1 MWPSP
6 NSESLAM
13 KSILPLPSRHGRL
26 LLGATAAMLLGA
38 CGPGQDT
45 SAPPA
50 ALATAAT
57 QFSVEV
63 PVLPAAVGALVAQP
77 MFHTAPALLDAPD
90 GRDNAN
96 SSGSAHWRPH
106 LQRVP
111 RAMAEMNTRRL
122 TAQRIAAAEQAAL
135 NSAPLL
141 AGGAADTVA
150 PMAGA
155 GVVATYS
162 PAQIRAAYD
171 LPALPAAG
179 TALTPLQAAQL
190 GAGQTIYIIDAMHDP
205 NVAAELATF
214 NQKFGLP
221 ACTSKAIATSAALP
235 LPAAPASGCELSV
248 VYSTPSNTMT
258 ATAPAYNSGW
268 AMEIALDVQWAHA
281 TAPLARIVLIEAPD
295 ASINSL
301 LGAVRLANLMGPGI
315 VSMSFGA
322 AEGSWT
328 ASVDS
333 AFTGKNMTYLAAT
346 GDSGSGVSWPSV
358 SPNVLAVGGTT
369 LSYSGSGA
377 RSETAWSGTGGG
389 ISAYT
394 ALPAYQT
401 GSLPGLG
408 SLLRRNV
415 ADVAFNADP
424 ATGQYTAVMAQG
436 SSTAS
441 WLSIGG
447 TSLSTPQWAGL
458 VAIANASRALQA
470 KAALGAPHAML
481 YGQIAAVP
489 GTYASSFADIT
500 QGSNGSCS
508 VCTARVGYDPLGGL
522 GTPNAKSLLASLS
535 GTQLAPAAPVVAPAS
550 ISGAAGKP
558 LSFTVAA
565 TAANP
570 LGYTMLGA
578 PSGMSIAA
586 TGVVSW
592 PAPVAGTYAVT
603 MVARDTVS
611 GLSGQGVYSIVIA
624 PVAPPVVAAG
634 AITGKVGT
642 ALAFNVSVTAANPVS
657 YALAGAP
664 AGMAISSAGLVSW
677 AAPVAGTYAVT
688 VTATDSKTGLS
699 GKGIYTVAIA
709 APLAPVVTVAGVS
722 GKPGVALSFT
732 ATTVAPNPVT
742 YSLAGAPS
750 GMSINAAGVVSWAS
764 PVLGSYSV
772 TVIARDSKTGLTGQ
786 AVAAVK
792 IAAAG
797 PTISAAAMTGVAGKA
812 MSGSI
817 ALAAPG
823 ATSLWISITGAP
835 LGMQFSMSGMT
846 ITASWPQPVAGS
858 YALKVVA
865 LDSNG
870 LTAQLTV
877 PVTVTAR

>member
-6 NSESLAM
+6 NSESFAM
-13 KSILPLPSRHGRL
+13 KKVIPPHRRHARL
-26 LLGATAAMLLGA
+26 LLGAAAAIVLGA
-38 CGPGQDT
+38 CGPGQET

-50 ALATAAT
+50 AIATAAT
-57 QFSVEV
+57 QFTVEV
-63 PVLPAAVGALVAQP
+63 PVIPAAVGALVVQP
-77 MFHTAPALLDAPD
+77 MFHAAPALLDAPD
-90 GRDNAN
+90 GRDSTN

-106 LQRVP
+106 LQHVP
-111 RAMAEMNTRRL
+111 GAMTEMNTRRL
-122 TAQRIAAAEQAAL
+122 TPQTIALAEQAAQDI
-135 NSAPLL
+135 APLA
-141 AGGAADTVA
+141 AGGAADTVS
-150 PMAGA
+150 PMAGSS
-155 GVVATYS
+155 VVATYS

-171 LPALPAAG
+171 LPALPVAG
-179 TALTPLQAAQL
+179 TALTPAQAAQL
-190 GAGQTIYIIDAMHDP
+190 GAGQTIYIVDAMHNP
-205 NVAAELATF
+205 NAAAELAVF

-221 ACTSKAIATSAALP
+221 GCTTKAIATNAALP
-235 LPAAPASGCELSV
+235 LPPAPASGCEFSV
-248 VYSTPSNTMT
+248 VYNTPSSTMT

-301 LGAVRLANLMGPGI
+301 LGAVRLANLMGPGV

-333 AFTGKNMTYLAAT
+333 AFTGKNMSYLAAT
-346 GDSGSGVSWPSV
+346 GDSGNGVSWPSV

-369 LSYSGSGA
+369 LSYSGSGV
-377 RSETAWSGTGGG
+377 RSEAAWSGTGGG

-394 ALPAYQT
+394 ALPSYQT
-401 GSLPGLG
+401 ASVPGLTN
-408 SLLRRNV
+408 LLRRNV

-470 KAALGAPHAML
+470 KTALGLPHSML
-481 YGQIAAVP
+481 YGQIATVP
-489 GTYASSFADIT
+489 GTFASSFADIT
-500 QGSNGSCS
+500 RGSNGTCS
-508 VCTARVGYDPLGGL
+508 VCTAKVGYDPLGGL
-522 GTPNAKSLLASLS
+522 GTPNVKSLLASLS
-535 GTQLAPAAPVVAPAS
+535 GTQIAPAAPVVAPAS

-565 TAANP
+565 SATNP
-570 LGYTMLGA
+570 LSYSMLGA
-578 PSGMSIAA
+578 PAGMSIAA

-592 PAPVAGTYAVT
+592 ATPVTGTYAVT

-611 GLSGQGVYSIVIA
+611 GLSGLGVYAIAIA
-624 PVAPPVVAAG
+624 PVAPPAVAAG

-657 YALAGAP
+657 YALSGAP

-677 AAPVAGTYAVT
+677 AAPLAGTYAVI

-699 GKGIYTVAIA
+699 GKGLYTVAIA
-709 APLAPVVTVAGVS
+709 TPLPPVVTVLSIS
-722 GKPGVALSFT
+722 GKPGVALSF
-732 ATTVAPNPVT
+732 ATTVVAPNAVS
-742 YSLAGAPS
+742 YSLSGAPS
-750 GMSINAAGVVSWAS
+750 GMTINAAGVVSWAS

-772 TVIARDSKTGLTGQ
+772 TVIAKDSKTGLTGQ
-786 AVAAVK
+786 AVATVK

-797 PTISAAAMTGVAGKA
+797 PTISAPAMTGVAGKA

-817 ALAAPG
+817 VLTAPG
-823 ATSLWISITGAP
+823 ANALWISITGAP

-846 ITASWPQPVAGS
+846 ITARWPLPVAGN
-858 YALKVVA
+858 YVLKVVA
-865 LDSNG
+865 LDNNG
-870 LTAQLTV
+870 LTAQLSV
-877 PVTVTAR
+877 PVTVTAK

>member
-1 MWPSP
+1 
-6 NSESLAM
+6 M
-13 KSILPLPSRHGRL
+13 KKFIPPHPRHGRL
-26 LLGATAAMLLGA
+26 LLGASAALLLAA
-38 CGPGQDT
+38 CGPGQET

-50 ALATAAT
+50 AIATAAT
-57 QFSVEV
+57 QFGVEV
-63 PVLPAAVGALVAQP
+63 PVIPAAVGALVAQP
-77 MFHTAPALLDAPD
+77 MFHAAPTLLDAPD

-106 LQRVP
+106 MQRVP
-111 RAMAEMNTRRL
+111 RAMANMATRRL
-122 TAQRIAAAEQAAL
+122 TAQRIAAAEQAAQDL
-135 NSAPLL
+135 SPLL
-141 AGGAADTVA
+141 DGGASDSAA
-150 PMAGA
+150 PMAGSS
-155 GVVATYS
+155 VVATYS

-171 LPALPAAG
+171 LPALPTAG
-179 TALTPLQAAQL
+179 TALTAAQAAQL
-190 GAGQTIYIIDAMHDP
+190 GAGQTIYIVDAMHNP
-205 NVAAELATF
+205 NAAAELAIF

-221 ACTSKAIATSAALP
+221 GCTTKAIATNAALP
-235 LPAAPASGCELSV
+235 LPPAPAGGCEFSV
-248 VYSTPSNTMT
+248 VYNTPSSTMT

-301 LGAVRLANLMGPGI
+301 LGAVRLANLMGPGV

-333 AFTGKNMTYLAAT
+333 AFTGKNMSYLAAT

-369 LSYSGSGA
+369 LSYSGSGV
-377 RSETAWSGTGGG
+377 RSEAAWSGTGGG

-394 ALPAYQT
+394 ALPSYQT
-401 GSLPGLG
+401 VNVPGLTN
-408 SLLRRNV
+408 LLRRNV

-470 KAALGAPHAML
+470 KTALGLPHSML
-481 YGQIAAVP
+481 YGQIATVP
-489 GTYASSFADIT
+489 GTFASSFADIT
-500 QGSNGSCS
+500 RGSNGTCS
-508 VCTARVGYDPLGGL
+508 VCTARIGYDPLGGL
-522 GTPNAKSLLASLS
+522 GTPNVKSLLASLS
-535 GTQLAPAAPVVAPAS
+535 GTQIAPAAPVVAPAS
-550 ISGAAGKP
+550 ISGTAGKP

-565 TAANP
+565 SAANP

-578 PSGMSIAA
+578 PAGMSIAA

-592 PAPVAGTYAVT
+592 TAPVAGTYAVT

-642 ALAFNVSVTAANPVS
+642 ALVFNVSVTAANPVS

-699 GKGIYTVAIA
+699 GKGLYTVAIA
-709 APLAPVVTVAGVS
+709 APLPPVVTVASVS
-722 GKPGVALSFT
+722 GKPGVALSFA

-742 YSLAGAPS
+742 YSLSGAPS
-750 GMSINAAGVVSWAS
+750 GMAVNAAGVVSWAS
-764 PVLGSYSV
+764 PVLGSYNV
-772 TVIARDSKTGLTGQ
+772 TVIAKDSKTGLTGQ

-797 PTISAAAMTGVAGKA
+797 PTITAAAMTGVAGKTL
-812 MSGSI
+812 SGSI
-817 ALAAPG
+817 VLTAPG
-823 ATSLWISITGAP
+823 ANSLWISITGAP

-846 ITASWPQPVAGS
+846 ITATWPQPVAGN

-865 LDSNG
+865 LDNNG
-870 LTAQLTV
+870 LTAQLNL

>member
-1 MWPSP
+1 
-6 NSESLAM
+6 M
-13 KSILPLPSRHGRL
+13 KKNIPPHHRHGRL
-26 LLGATAAMLLGA
+26 LLGATAALLLAA
-38 CGPGQDT
+38 CGPGQET
-45 SAPPA
+45 STPPA
-50 ALATAAT
+50 AIATAAT
-57 QFSVEV
+57 QFTVEV
-63 PVLPAAVGALVAQP
+63 PVIPADVGALVVQP
-77 MFHTAPALLDAPD
+77 MFHAAPALLDAPD
-90 GRDNAN
+90 GRDSAN

-106 LQRVP
+106 LQNVP
-111 RAMAEMNTRRL
+111 GAMREMTTRRL
-122 TAQRIAAAEQAAL
+122 TAQKIAASEQAAQDI
-135 NSAPLL
+135 APLL
-141 AGGAADTVA
+141 DGGASDIAA
-150 PMAGA
+150 PMAGSS
-155 GVVATYS
+155 VVATYS

-179 TALTPLQAAQL
+179 TALTPAQAAQL
-190 GAGQTIYIIDAMHDP
+190 GAGQTIYIVDAMHNP
-205 NVAAELATF
+205 NAAAELAIF

-221 ACTSKAIATSAALP
+221 GCTTKAIATNATLP
-235 LPAAPASGCELSV
+235 LPPAPASGCEFSV
-248 VYSTPSNTMT
+248 VYNTPSSTMT

-301 LGAVRLANLMGPGI
+301 LGAVRLANLMGPGV
-315 VSMSFGA
+315 VSMSLGA
-322 AEGSWT
+322 AEGNWT

-333 AFTGKNMTYLAAT
+333 AFTGKNMSYLAAT

-358 SPNVLAVGGTT
+358 SSNVLAVGGTT
-369 LSYSGSGA
+369 LSYSGSGV

-394 ALPAYQT
+394 ALPTYQT
-401 GSLPGLG
+401 ASVPGLTN
-408 SLLRRNV
+408 LLRRNV

-424 ATGQYTAVMAQG
+424 ATGQYTAVMTPG

-470 KAALGAPHAML
+470 KTALGLPHSIL
-481 YGQIAAVP
+481 YGQIASVP
-489 GTYASSFADIT
+489 GTFASSFADIT
-500 QGSNGSCS
+500 RGSNGTCS

-522 GTPNAKSLLASLS
+522 GTPNVKSLLAGLS
-535 GTQLAPAAPVVAPAS
+535 GMQTAPAAPVVAPAS

-558 LSFTVAA
+558 LSFTVSASA
-565 TAANP
+565 SNP
-570 LGYTMLGA
+570 LSYTMLGA
-578 PSGMSIAA
+578 PAGMSIAA

-592 PAPVAGTYAVT
+592 AAPTAGTYAVT
-603 MVARDTVS
+603 MVARDSVS
-611 GLSGQGVYSIVIA
+611 GLSGQGVYSIVIT
-624 PVAPPVVAAG
+624 PVAPPVVGAG

-642 ALAFNVSVTAANPVS
+642 ALAFNVSVSAPNPVS
-657 YALAGAP
+657 YTLGGAP
-664 AGMAISSAGLVSW
+664 VGMSISSAGLVSW
-677 AAPVAGTYAVT
+677 ASPAAGTYAVT

-709 APLAPVVTVAGVS
+709 AQLPPVVTVASVS
-722 GKPGVALSFT
+722 GKPGVALSFA

-742 YSLAGAPS
+742 YSLSGAPS
-750 GMSINAAGVVSWAS
+750 GMAVSAAGVVSWAS

-772 TVIARDSKTGLTGQ
+772 TIIAKDTRTGLTGQ

-797 PTISAAAMTGVAGKA
+797 PTISAAAMAGVAGKA

-817 ALAAPG
+817 VLTAPG
-823 ATSLWISITGAP
+823 ANALWISILGAP

-846 ITASWPQPVAGS
+846 ITARWPLPVTGS
-858 YALKVVA
+858 YTLKVVA
-865 LDSNG
+865 VDSNG
-870 LTAQLTV
+870 LTAQLNV
-877 PVTVTAR
+877 PITVTAR